1 MNFKYKTS
9 FSDHLKINNFFSSN
23 SSFTSQASIDNLQSL
38 IPEEID
44 FEKNIDLIGTAFNA
58 AVINSFNKNGDGIN
72 TSTAKQIKDFFIH
85 KPTNIEH
92 NKRKV
97 VGHIISSGYSEY
109 NSDKILEDVPDDFS
123 EKFNIALGA
132 LVYSNSFPEFADLLL
147 KSNDQANT
155 LYHSISASWELGFNE
170 YHIAVGS
177 QDLKD
182 AEIVTDS
189 KQIEE
194 LSEYLSSFDGDG
206 TLEDGTPVFRLV
218 VGEVYP
224 LGIGF
229 TSNPAADVK
238 GLIIKKNNSENTEE
252 IEAENE
258 TYKKKEI
265 KKISQ
270 NEKIDVNNNI
280 NQISNMQNQELIEQF
295 KSLLEEKM
303 PEHNFSQEAV
313 ANIGRVI
320 GDAIKSKSEQYEK
333 ELSDINSQKEELAA
347 VEAKMKE
354 DIESLKSQL
363 TASEEKVQELA
374 QQIEAKQKEEA
385 FNSRMELIESIYEL
399 SADDKTMLAKEV
411 QGLSTEGSG
420 FDEYQDKLKVM
431 WAHKNKEHITEQEKL
446 FNEKVEAEIAK
457 RAQEKT
463 SSKEEVVENTSVVE
477 EALANTEEEQ
487 SEVST
492 NNNLESAVEELSF
505 REKFAN
511 AFAKET
517 VTIKF

>member
-1 MNFKYKTS
+1 
-9 FSDHLKINNFFSSN
+9 
-23 SSFTSQASIDNLQSL
+23 
-38 IPEEID
+38 
-44 FEKNIDLIGTAFNA
+44 
-58 AVINSFNKNGDGIN
+58 
-72 TSTAKQIKDFFIH
+72 
-85 KPTNIEH
+85 
-92 NKRKV
+92 
-97 VGHIISSGYSEY
+97 
-109 NSDKILEDVPDDFS
+109 
-123 EKFNIALGA
+123 
-132 LVYSNSFPEFADLLL
+132 
-147 KSNDQANT
+147 
-155 LYHSISASWELGFNE
+155 
-170 YHIAVGS
+170 
-177 QDLKD
+177 
-182 AEIVTDS
+182 
-189 KQIEE
+189 
-194 LSEYLSSFDGDG
+194 
-206 TLEDGTPVFRLV
+206 
-218 VGEVYP
+218 
-224 LGIGF
+224 
-229 TSNPAADVK
+229 
-238 GLIIKKNNSENTEE
+238 
-252 IEAENE
+252 
-258 TYKKKEI
+258 
-265 KKISQ
+265 
-270 NEKIDVNNNI
+270 
-280 NQISNMQNQELIEQF
+280 
-295 KSLLEEKM
+295 
-303 PEHNFSQEAV
+303 
-313 ANIGRVI
+313 
-320 GDAIKSKSEQYEK
+320 
-333 ELSDINSQKEELAA
+333 
-347 VEAKMKE
+347 MKE